1 MRFPGKALPI
11 TQLIGSALGSPAAPP
26 PLPPIPEP
34 AVAPVPDDKAFLA
47 RFKRK
52 TSQRSATRG
61 RLSTINTGP
70 TVLG

>member
-34 AVAPVPDDKAFLA
+34 ATAPDPDSIRSRLAQRRKAA
-47 RFKRK
+47 RPRQ
-52 TSQRSATRG
+52 TSG
-61 RLSTINTGP
+61 RLSTIKTGP